1 MNKLI
6 MITAVLLIFCM
17 VAPPPLHA
25 QKVFIGAIG
34 GVNMADMDID
44 SGDIDDIKSRN
55 TISFG
60 GLFGY
65 RLTENLVLQTEP
77 KYLVKGGT
85 AVDPT
90 GEIEIDVT
98 NKYLEIPILF
108 KVVFGQNMFHV
119 LSGPTLGY
127 MFSSEMETEISG
139 FTFTGDGDEIF
150 QNVDMGIVVGAGVN
164 FPIWKGNVFLDGRY
178 SYGLIKQAKN
188 GTAELESDG
197 IIVSIIAEKKNK
209 VINKG
214 FQIMSGYTFPI
225 NWK

>member
-6 MITAVLLIFCM
+6 MITTVLLVLCM
-17 VAPPPLHA
+17 VAPLPA
-25 QKVFIGAIG
+25 QKVFIGAVG
-34 GVNMADMDID
+34 GVNMADLEID
-44 SGDIDDIKSRN
+44 AGDIDDVKSRN
-55 TISFG
+55 TLSFG

-65 RLTENLVLQTEP
+65 QLAENIFLQFEP

-98 NKYLEIPILF
+98 NKYLEVPVLV
-108 KVVFGQNMFHV
+108 KAEFGQNRFYV

-127 MFSSEMETEISG
+127 MFNTELETEISG
-139 FTFTGDGDEIF
+139 FTFTGDGEDIF
-150 QNVDMGIVVGAGVN
+150 QNVDMGIIVGAGVN

-197 IIVSIIAEKKNK
+197 IIISLTAEKKNK

-214 FQIMSGYTFPI
+214 FQIMLGYTFPL